1 MTAVDLRPAATDV
14 PARHDRR
21 PSSPNVAVVVA
32 TVALLVTMFLRIP
45 VKAMVG
51 LPVEL
56 FLMVFVALV
65 GALVVWL
72 DCTHDRL
79 HGIGVIGWAMTAYVA
94 WNVYSMLAPHRYPA
108 TDVLLGAELSVPR
121 LIVIGVMIPFSAY
134 VVGRYAFDSSSAVR
148 ALLWSILA
156 LTAYSAAVSIMPF
169 TGLADWVWPRY
180 VVVVERPGWAGRA
193 VGIFNQPVINGM
205 VLALGFAIAMLVL
218 TRRSEPRWQRFL
230 ALVIGVAAGVGL
242 YETRTRAAWL
252 GGLAVLI
259 IGALLARGSRSWYVT
274 VLVGLTAFVAVN
286 WSTFTSS
293 DREAGGVGSEAEVE
307 SRLNDIQTALWAFV
321 RRPLEGWGIGRF
333 QAVNSYHHQQWSPD
347 TAWSAGLGEVSHE
360 NELAILAELGV
371 IGLLAWLG
379 VLALVAR
386 RLWRAYGELPDHDVC
401 GKPLVTLSAMALAIM
416 VSAGMTVDL
425 RYFDFST
432 TLIFLIV
439 GVTVGWADR
448 AMASRR
454 ERP

>member
-1 MTAVDLRPAATDV
+1 MSAVDLRPAATTTPVGD
-14 PARHDRR
+14 DRDSA
-21 PSSPNVAVVVA
+21 PPTVVVVA
-32 TVALLVTMFLRIP
+32 TVALLVAMFLRIP
-45 VKAMVG
+45 VKALVS

-56 FLMVFVALV
+56 FLIAFVAL
-65 GALVVWL
+65 GIALVLWL
-72 DCTHDRL
+72 DCTRDRL
-79 HGIGVIGWAMTAYVA
+79 RGIGVIGWAMTAYVA

-108 TDVLLGAELSVPR
+108 TDVLLGAELSIPR

-134 VVGRYAFDSSSAVR
+134 VVGRYAFDRVSAVR
-148 ALLWSILA
+148 ALLWTVLA

-205 VLALGFAIAMLVL
+205 VLALGFATAMLVL
-218 TRRSEPRWQRFL
+218 TRRSEPRWQRVL

-252 GGLAVLI
+252 GGLAVLV
-259 IGALLARGSRSWYVT
+259 IGALLAKGSRHWYVT
-274 VLVGLTAFVAVN
+274 VLGALTAFVAVN
-286 WSTFTSS
+286 WSTFTSA
-293 DREAGGVGSEAEVE
+293 DREAGGVGSQAEVE

-321 RRPLEGWGIGRF
+321 RKPLEGWGIGRF
-333 QAVNSYHHQQWSPD
+333 QAVNSYHHQQWTPD
-347 TAWSAGLGEVSHE
+347 TVWSAGLGEVSHE

-371 IGLLAWLG
+371 IGLIAYLG

-401 GKPLVTLSAMALAIM
+401 GKPLVILSAMALAIM
-416 VSAGMTVDL
+416 VLAGMTVDL

-432 TLIFLIV
+432 TIIFLIV

-448 AMASRR
+448 AVSSHR
-454 ERP
+454 ERR

>member
-1 MTAVDLRPAATDV
+1 MSAVDLRPATAAA
-14 PARHDRR
+14 PAGDGRR
-21 PSSPNVAVVVA
+21 SSSPTVVVVA
-32 TVALLVTMFLRIP
+32 ATLALLVAMFSRLP
-45 VKAMVG
+45 VKALVS

-56 FLMVFVALV
+56 FLLVFVALV
-65 GALVVWL
+65 VATVLWL
-72 DCTHDRL
+72 DCTDDRL
-79 HGIGVIGWAMTAYVA
+79 RGIGVIGWAMTAYVA

-108 TDVLLGAELSVPR
+108 TDVLLGADLSVPR

-134 VVGRYAFDSSSAVR
+134 VVGRYVFDRVSAVR
-148 ALLWSILA
+148 ALLWTILA

-180 VVVVERPGWAGRA
+180 VVLVERPGWAGRA

-205 VLALGFAIAMLVL
+205 VLALGFATAMLVL

-230 ALVIGVAAGVGL
+230 ALAIGVAAGAGL

-252 GGLAVLI
+252 GGLAVLV
-259 IGALLARGSRSWYVT
+259 IGTLLAKGSRGWYLA
-274 VLVGLTAFVAVN
+274 VLAALTAFVAVN
-286 WSTFTSS
+286 WSTFTSA

-321 RRPLEGWGIGRF
+321 REPLHGWGIGRF

-371 IGLLAWLG
+371 IGLVAWLG

-401 GKPLVTLSAMALAIM
+401 GKPLVILSVMAVAIM
-416 VSAGMTVDL
+416 VLAGMTVDL

-432 TLIFLIV
+432 TLIFLLV

-448 AMASRR
+448 AALRRR
-454 ERP
+454 ERR